1 MQIFVMLLNYNVFKN
16 ISSLVISW
24 LYFAMWY
31 QSNLMMN
38 SLYFNIMSIIY
49 VFVHLTMYKLVYY
62 MEQYKN
68 VDTCILIIRHIFMHY
83 RIIDLFLFFHIFR
96 CIIRWGMYGMLG
108 LFFREFEGL
117 FFFTFYLK
125 DFLYIIKYYQYQ
137 NIRVFKYKNICQFS
151 EAKLWNKFNM

>member
-16 ISSLVISW
+16 ISSLVINL
-24 LYFAMWY
+24 LYFVMWY

-68 VDTCILIIRHIFMHY
+68 VDTCILIILHIFMHY
-83 RIIDLFLFFHIFR
+83 RIVSLFLFFHIFR
-96 CIIRWGMYGMLG
+96 CIIRWEMYGMLG
-108 LFFREFEGL
+108 LFFKEFEGL
-117 FFFTFYLK
+117 VFFTFYLK
-125 DFLYIIKYYQYQ
+125 DGFFIYYK
-137 NIRVFKYKNICQFS
+137 ILSISKYKSF
-151 EAKLWNKFNM
+151 